1 MEKYEKVIEGIHRI
15 IGVRS
20 NIYLIEGEDLIL
32 FDTGMPGDGAKV
44 LEVLK
49 ELGYRNEDVKYILI
63 THAHLDHVGSLAF
76 LKESTGAK
84 IVASVKEKDFIEGKK
99 MLCSMKRE
107 GFGGKFF
114 KIILF
119 MLEKFAAKYEPA
131 ILDIPFDG
139 NENKEIV
146 KGIKIINTPGHS
158 MGSLSYLCLA
168 KDAVFTGDALTGVPV
183 PGLPM
188 RAGCSDHGQALVSV
202 KYISELHFNTALFGH
217 GIPVKDDAAAVVKS
231 VSQKVS

>member
-1 MEKYEKVIEGIHRI
+1 MKKYEKVIEGIHRI

-32 FDTGMPGDGAKV
+32 IDTGMPGDGAKV

-84 IVASVKEKDFIEGKK
+84 IVASVKEKDFIEGRK

-107 GFGGKFF
+107 GFSGKFF

-119 MLEKFAAKYEPA
+119 MLEKFTVKYKPA

-139 NENKEIV
+139 NENKKII
-146 KGIKIINTPGHS
+146 KGIKIIHTPGHS
-158 MGSLSYLCLA
+158 MGSLSYLWLA
-168 KDAVFTGDALTGVPV
+168 KNAVFTGDALTGVPV

-202 KYISELHFNTALFGH
+202 KYISELHFKTALFGH
-217 GIPVKDDAAAVVKS
+217 GIPVKEDAVAVVKS
-231 VSQKVS
+231 VLQKAC